1 MKLSDYSQVKDEE
14 LVAIIVKN
22 KDTALFQILYDR
34 YASKIY
40 RKCISFTS
48 SEAEAQ
54 DLTHDILLK
63 IYLRLSSFKQK
74 SKFSTW
80 IYAVTYNFCVDHK
93 RKVDKQLRNYADYAE
108 EENFSP
114 APDTDEELYQM
125 KVEQLKALLDQI
137 DPEEK
142 ALLLMVYQ
150 DDLPIKSAVM
160 EITKLTEGAIKM
172 RLKRSKQ
179 KIVKMSK
186 SPITK

>member
-1 MKLSDYSQVKDEE
+1 MKHQDYSQFSDEE
-14 LVAIIVKN
+14 LVAIILKN

-40 RKCISFTS
+40 RKCISFTNS
-48 SEAEAQ
+48 KDEAQ
-54 DLTHDILLK
+54 DLTHDVLLK

-80 IYAVTYNFCVDHK
+80 IYAITYNFCVDHK

-108 EENFSP
+108 EENYLSSSEP
-114 APDTDEELYQM
+114 DEELYQL
-125 KVEQLKALLDQI
+125 KVNQLKTLLDKI

-186 SPITK
+186 ENL